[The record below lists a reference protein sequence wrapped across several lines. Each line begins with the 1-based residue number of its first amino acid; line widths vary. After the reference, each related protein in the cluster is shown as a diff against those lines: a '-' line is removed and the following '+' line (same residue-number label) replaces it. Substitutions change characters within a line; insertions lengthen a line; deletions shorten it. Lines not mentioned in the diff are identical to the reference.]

1 MLVALLS
8 ERIGVRAQ
16 IALAIS
22 AFVTG
27 RDNRSRDGQALPKA
41 YRKAEESI
49 SLTGAPIL
57 ESCIFS
63 NASGRRDLSRLTV

>member
-8 ERIGVRAQ
+8 ERLGVRAQ

-22 AFVTG
+22 AFVTA

-41 YRKAEESI
+41 
-49 SLTGAPIL
+49 
-57 ESCIFS
+57 
-63 NASGRRDLSRLTV
+63 